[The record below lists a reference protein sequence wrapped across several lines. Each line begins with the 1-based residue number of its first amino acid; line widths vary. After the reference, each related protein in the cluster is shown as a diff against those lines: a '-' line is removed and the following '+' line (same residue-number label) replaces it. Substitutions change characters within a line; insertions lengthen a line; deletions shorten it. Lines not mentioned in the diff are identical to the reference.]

1 MMILVSFFFVS
12 LSFQGRNK
20 KNTMEGEDVSSSL
33 DLGSL
38 RQKIDSIDSKL
49 VNLLNDRA
57 TVSINIGL
65 AKRQISLTEGL
76 GDEEKERHFH
86 IPLREK
92 AVYERAS
99 SLNRGPLTNEAIHA
113 IYREIMSASI
123 SLQKEVTI
131 AYLGPR
137 KFSVVSPANL
147 MHTVSG
153 YMTYIFHVQNF
164 FKSGNLLASGGVLEI
179 R

>member
-1 MMILVSFFFVS
+1 MDNFEI
-12 LSFQGRNK
+12 
-20 KNTMEGEDVSSSL
+20 SSL

-49 VNLLNDRA
+49 VTLLNDRA

-65 AKRQISLTEGL
+65 AKRKLDATTVVDDSTVSSSTGGSESRSTDDNDDG
-76 GDEEKERHFH
+76 RHFH
-86 IPLREK
+86 IPAREK

-137 KFSVVSPANL
+137 KIVCPLPF
-147 MHTVSG
+147 TC
-153 YMTYIFHVQNF
+153 F
-164 FKSGNLLASGGVLEI
+164 FNLLIIIFFLVPVFLVCPLFMQPGLILI
-179 R
+179 RLLT